1 MKKNTSIILEQMITI
16 TKNSN
21 MTEFVFRVKLLN
33 GATLN
38 YALRANEKL
47 DAFAAIQKRFPSI
60 AGESVQ
66 D

>member
-1 MKKNTSIILEQMITI
+1 
-16 TKNSN
+16 

-38 YALRANEKL
+38 YALLANEKL
-47 DAFAAIQKRFPSI
+47 DAFAAIQKRFPSSSYKLISI